1 MAAADPR
8 PRPPPRARV
17 WGGLARLLDTPLK
30 QGIAVAI
37 VLAVMIVAPLAFGP
51 YATVILT
58 NALLYAVLALGLNVV
73 VGYAGLLDLGYA
85 AFFAVGAYSV
95 GILTSTF
102 GWNFWATLP
111 VAILAAVVAG
121 IVIGGPTLRLRSDY
135 LAIVTLGFGEIVRIA
150 ARNLEITGKASGISG
165 IEQPWLFGWHIAS
178 QTDFYYVFLVLAII
192 AVIVSVRL
200 ANSRLGRAWL
210 YVRHDEDAAEAMG
223 IDRVRVKLAA
233 YVIGAIYGSIG
244 GAFFAVN
251 FTAISPES
259 FSFRQSTL
267 FLMAVILGGMG
278 KIPGVIL
285 GAFVVV
291 LGPELLRDAGSLR
304 YLVFA
309 VGLLLIMLFRPSGI
323 WPGRS
328 AAR

>member
-1 MAAADPR
+1 MATTEPR
-8 PRPPPRARV
+8 PSV
-17 WGGLARLLDTPLK
+17 WGGLTRFLDSPAKRATAV
-30 QGIAVAI
+30 GIILVVMVA
-37 VLAVMIVAPLAFGP
+37 APFAFGP

-58 NALLYAVLALGLNVV
+58 NALLYVILALGLNIV

-85 AFFAVGAYSV
+85 AFFAVGAYTV

-111 VAILAAVVAG
+111 IAVLAAAFAG
-121 IVIGGPTLRLRSDY
+121 VVIGTPTLRLRSDY

-150 ARNLEITGKASGISG
+150 ARNLQITGAASGISG
-165 IEQPWLFGWHIAS
+165 IEQPWLFGWHIHTS
-178 QTDFYYVFLVLAII
+178 LDFYFVFLGLAII
-192 AVIVSVRL
+192 AVIVSASLV
-200 ANSRLGRAWL
+200 NSRLGRAWL

-233 YVIGAIYGSIG
+233 YVIGAIYGAIA

-251 FTAISPES
+251 LTAISPES

-285 GAFVVV
+285 GAFIVV
-291 LGPELLRDAGSLR
+291 LGPELLRDLGSARL
-304 YLVFA
+304 LIFA

-323 WPGRS
+323 WPVRS
-328 AAR
+328 QR